1 MPCGGPPV
9 RAMPTAE
16 PLGRMTTAR
25 LVSMLVSFACAG
37 APKSRSGVLHGPS
50 GERAIDM
57 YVGPLPPAPPA
68 HVELARLRPSAH
80 PLVARR
86 RRRLARRRRGE
97 VHHPLPARSPDHV
110 GLVREGRED
119 DGTAREGR
127 AVARS
132 GVDDARVAR
141 PRVDAAVLHHLAR
154 PHVVRARLGVE
165 QHRAAPRAGVD
176 AAVRAAVAVT
186 AARRPQCERLAAV
199 TAPRVVAD
207 AQCVGRAHAV
217 EAAVGVGVAASR
229 WPRQE
234 ARRDARLGAAC
245 DLVCVHDPE
254 AAAELGQP
262 CEREAARPAR
272 DGRGILVEEGGAG
285 LGARRL
291 VGRRELLEHVR
302 QRRRRRPV
310 ERTGR

>member
-25 LVSMLVSFACAG
+25 LVSMLVLLACAS
-37 APKSRSGVLHGPS
+37 APNSRSGVLHGPS
-50 GERAIDM
+50 EKWATDM

-110 GLVREGRED
+110 GLVRERRED

-127 AVARS
+127 AFARS

-154 PHVVRARLGVE
+154 PH
-165 QHRAAPRAGVD
+165 
-176 AAVRAAVAVT
+176 AVRAAVSASSS
-186 AARRPQCERLAAV
+186 
-199 TAPRVVAD
+199 TAPPHELVLTPPSV
-207 AQCVGRAHAV
+207 
-217 EAAVGVGVAASR
+217 
-229 WPRQE
+229 
-234 ARRDARLGAAC
+234 RR
-245 DLVCVHDPE
+245 
-254 AAAELGQP
+254 
-262 CEREAARPAR
+262 
-272 DGRGILVEEGGAG
+272 
-285 LGARRL
+285 
-291 VGRRELLEHVR
+291 
-302 QRRRRRPV
+302 
-310 ERTGR
+310 